1 MRWCCW
7 EECSMPP
14 TQRHMFD
21 PRAENSATL
30 CEIKNICVKEKIKK
44 TMDEIK
50 YLQETEQILRESVE
64 GAKDELERRRIV
76 DGVFRFVNYL
86 ESVQRMPLVTRQC
99 LYGACYGV
107 FNLLRRN
114 RQLGR
119 REGMFDAEV
128 RNAIRSILSENLD
141 DE

>member
-1 MRWCCW
+1 
-7 EECSMPP
+7 
-14 TQRHMFD
+14 
-21 PRAENSATL
+21 
-30 CEIKNICVKEKIKK
+30 
-44 TMDEIK
+44 MDEIK

-86 ESVQRMPLVTRQC
+86 ESVQRMPQVSRLC
-99 LYGACYGV
+99 LYRACYGV

-128 RNAIRSILSENLD
+128 RNAIRSILSENLV
-141 DE
+141 ENGVR

>member
-1 MRWCCW
+1 
-7 EECSMPP
+7 
-14 TQRHMFD
+14 
-21 PRAENSATL
+21 
-30 CEIKNICVKEKIKK
+30 
-44 TMDEIK
+44 MDEIK

-114 RQLGR
+114 GQLGR

-128 RNAIRSILSENLD
+128 RNAIRSILSENLV
-141 DE
+141 ENGVQ

>member
-1 MRWCCW
+1 
-7 EECSMPP
+7 
-14 TQRHMFD
+14 
-21 PRAENSATL
+21 
-30 CEIKNICVKEKIKK
+30 
-44 TMDEIK
+44 MDEIK

-86 ESVQRMPLVTRQC
+86 ESVQRMPQVSRLC
-99 LYGACYGV
+99 LYRACYGV

-128 RNAIRSILSENLD
+128 RNAIRSILSENLV
-141 DE
+141 ENGAQ